1 MRGVW
6 LAGGGFFLGLGLL
19 GVVLPVLP
27 TTPFLLL
34 AAGCFARSSPRL
46 HRWLLDHPVFGP
58 PIRNWEDN
66 GAISRKAKRLAVGSM
81 AGVLIV
87 SVVLGLSLL
96 GYAVNVFI
104 FAMGRLWSNAAPV
117 LTNGTAVADPLP
129 QALVLT
135 AIVIGFAT
143 TGFVIELALRSSHD
157 NGSDHVDGRE
167 GRTP

>member
-6 LAGGGFFLGLGLL
+6 LAGGGLFLTLGLL

-58 PIRNWEDN
+58 PIRNWEEN

-81 AGVLIV
+81 AAVLA
-87 SVVLGLSLL
+87 LSLL
-96 GYAVNVFI
+96 LGLPWGVLLTQSVLIAVGCWF
-104 FAMGRLWSNAAPV
+104 V
-117 LTNGTAVADPLP
+117 LTRP
-129 QALVLT
+129 
-135 AIVIGFAT
+135 
-143 TGFVIELALRSSHD
+143 
-157 NGSDHVDGRE
+157 DGPS
-167 GRTP
+167 GK